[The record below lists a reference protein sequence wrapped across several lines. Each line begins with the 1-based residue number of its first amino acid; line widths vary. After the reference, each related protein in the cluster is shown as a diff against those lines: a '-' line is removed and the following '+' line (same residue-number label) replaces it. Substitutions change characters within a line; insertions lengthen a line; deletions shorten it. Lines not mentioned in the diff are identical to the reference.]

1 MRSVDF
7 YFGLGSRYSYLAF
20 TQLDRIERA
29 QGCCF
34 VLQPLSSV
42 ELMRIRGQSPFQQPP
57 VSGQYDWRYRKADAE
72 AWATYYG
79 VPYIE
84 PNTLPDGH
92 DHRLLAKAC
101 WAAHAQGGMRAY
113 CNAIFQAVFV
123 EHQDIG
129 RTLCVQRAGDLGLDV
144 AAFGKALDNHGL
156 DQRLTLVTQRAV
168 QRGVFGV
175 PAFLVADRMFWG
187 NDRLVLL
194 EHYLAG
200 SRSP

>member
-20 TQLDRIERA
+20 TQLDRIERV
-29 QGCCF
+29 QGCRF

-42 ELMRIRGQSPFQQPP
+42 ELLEMRGQSPFQHPL
-57 VSGQYDWRYRKADAE
+57 VSGQYDWRYRQADAE
-72 AWATYYG
+72 AWAAYYG

-84 PNTLPDGH
+84 PKAFPD

-101 WAAHAQGGMRAY
+101 WAAHAQCRMRAY
-113 CNAIFQAVFV
+113 CRAVFQAVFV
-123 EHQDIG
+123 DHEDIG
-129 RTLCVQRAGDLGLDV
+129 RTLCVQRARALGLDGD
-144 AAFGKALDNHGL
+144 AFETALADNAV
-156 DQRLTLVTQRAV
+156 DQRLTLITQRAV

-175 PAFLVADRMFWG
+175 PAFLVDDRMFWG

-194 EHYLAG
+194 EHYLA
-200 SRSP
+200 RSKRP